1 MRSNVSAIGVVLAVV
16 FAALVFS
23 ASVRGQEPLRQ
34 DVLGTLLVE
43 VRALRGAI
51 EHMASANGRVQ
62 LAMGRLQ
69 IQDQRV
75 NTLLR
80 QLYEVRQSLAAVER
94 QTIERE
100 AELADL
106 EGVLPSTSD
115 PGERQAIA
123 QRVGELKAIL
133 AAGTSGLQR
142 LRSEE
147 TELAGIVSTEQGRW
161 TDLNQQLEALDQT
174 LRRQ

>member
-1 MRSNVSAIGVVLAVV
+1 MKSSVSAIGVVLAVV

-34 DVLGTLLVE
+34 DVLGALLVE

-51 EHMASANGRVQ
+51 EQMASATGRVQ

-80 QLYEVRQSLAAVER
+80 QLYELRQSLAAVER

-106 EGVLPSTSD
+106 EGVLPGTSD

-133 AAGTSGLQR
+133 VAGTSGLQR

-147 TELAGIVSTEQGRW
+147 AELAGLVSTEQGRW
-161 TDLNQQLEALDQT
+161 TDLNQQLEVLDQT
-174 LRRQ
+174 LRRP